1 MKYISTFAL
10 LAGLLAGV
18 SRAEST
24 PAEPDGP
31 LTLEQALALVAAH
44 QPALALARLDVTA
57 AEGRKKQAGLLPN
70 PTLAAEAEN
79 FGGTGD
85 RTGTAVTEYT
95 VQIEQPLELGG
106 KRGKR
111 VRVAECERQLVAF
124 DLAAAQLEAQA
135 ETQRR
140 FTTLLA
146 AQSRVQLEEEQLALT
161 EDFCRTADLRVKA
174 GRASPLETTR
184 AQIELAKQ
192 RVARDQAAAARQTAR
207 IQLAALWNSATPRFT
222 TASGEVDELPN
233 LSPLDKLL
241 QALPQNPDVARHT
254 MAVEQ
259 RRAALE
265 VARAARIPDLNA
277 SAGMRWFNDNNEYAF
292 VAGVS
297 LPLPVFDRQQ
307 GTLREANTL
316 LLKAEQE
323 QRAAQV
329 RAQTALT
336 TAHQN
341 LAAARAKALA
351 LKNEVVTGAEQTLAA
366 TRAGYAQGKFAY
378 LDVLEAQR
386 TLGEAR
392 LARLD
397 ALAECQQ
404 AAIEIQRLTSPSTIQ
419 LERK

>member
-1 MKYISTFAL
+1 MNTFRCVL

-18 SRAEST
+18 SRAGT
-24 PAEPDGP
+24 VPAEPDGL

-44 QPALALARLDVTA
+44 QPELALARLDVAA
-57 AEGRKKQAGLLPN
+57 AEGRRQQAGLLPN

-79 FGGTGD
+79 FGGRGD

-95 VQIEQPLELGG
+95 VQLEQPLELGG

-111 VRVAECERQLVAF
+111 VRVAECERQLAAF

-135 ETQRR
+135 ETRRR
-140 FTTLLA
+140 FTALLA
-146 AQSRVQLEEEQLALT
+146 AQARVALEEEQLALT
-161 EDFCRTADLRVKA
+161 EEFCRAADLRVKA
-174 GRASPLETTR
+174 GRASPLESTR
-184 AQIELAKQ
+184 AQIELTKQ
-192 RVARDQAAAARQTAR
+192 RVAREQAVAARQAAR
-207 IQLAALWNSATPRFT
+207 VQLAALWNSVMPRFT
-222 TASGEVDELPN
+222 TAAGEVQELPE
-233 LSPLDKLL
+233 LRALDQLL
-241 QALPQNPDVARHT
+241 PELPRNPDVARHI
-254 MAVEQ
+254 MEVEQ

-265 VARAARIPDLNA
+265 VVRAARIPDLNA

-292 VAGVS
+292 VAGLS

-307 GTLREANTL
+307 GALREATAL
-316 LLKAEQE
+316 LLKAEQA
-323 QRAAQV
+323 QRAALV

-351 LKNEVVTGAEQTLAA
+351 LQNEIVTGAEQTLAA

-397 ALAECQQ
+397 ALAECRQ
-404 AAIEIQRLTSPSTIQ
+404 AASDIQRLISPSTIQ
-419 LERK
+419 FERK